1 MVLST
6 AEVEQELARRRG
18 WKMIGEALVREL
30 RFRDF
35 EDALR
40 FVERVGEAAV
50 DYRRRPDMCIS
61 EYNHVR
67 LSVSNVHH
75 AGFTLAE
82 MRLAE
87 KVNAIVDEHHPDAV
101 SQDPRR

>member
-1 MVLST
+1 MVLT
-6 AEVEQELARRRG
+6 TEEVERALAAHRG
-18 WKMIGEALVREL
+18 WKRIGDALVREL
-30 RFRDF
+30 IFKEF

-40 FVERVGEAAV
+40 FVERVGQAAV

-67 LSVSNVHH
+67 LRVSNLKH
-75 AGFTLAE
+75 AGFTVAE

-87 KVNAIVDEHHPDAV
+87 KVNAILEEHHPDAV
-101 SQDPRR
+101 SKDPQS

>member
-6 AEVEQELARRRG
+6 AEVQQELARRRG
-18 WKMIGEALVREL
+18 WEMVGEALVREL

-40 FVERVGEAAV
+40 FVERVAEAAV

-101 SQDPRR
+101 SQDPQR

>member
-1 MVLST
+1 MVMSS
-6 AEVEQELARRRG
+6 AEVDRVLASQRG
-18 WKMIGEALVREL
+18 WKRIGDALVREL

-40 FVERVGEAAV
+40 FVERVAQAAV

-67 LSVSNVHH
+67 LTVSNLHH

-87 KVNAIVDEHHPDAV
+87 KVNAILDEHHPDAV
-101 SQDPRR
+101 SQDPER

>member
-1 MVLST
+1 MVMST
-6 AEVEQELARRRG
+6 AEVDEALSRRRG
-18 WKMIGEALVREL
+18 WKRIGDALVREL

-40 FVERVGEAAV
+40 FLERVAQAAV

-67 LSVSNVHH
+67 LSVSNLHH

-87 KVNAIVDEHHPDAV
+87 KVNAILDEHHPDAV
-101 SQDPRR
+101 SQDPQH

>member
-1 MVLST
+1 MVMST
-6 AEVEQELARRRG
+6 AEVDEALSRRRG
-18 WKMIGEALVREL
+18 WKRIGDALVREL

-40 FVERVGEAAV
+40 FVERVAQAAV

-67 LSVSNVHH
+67 LSVSNLHH

-87 KVNAIVDEHHPDAV
+87 KVNAILDQHHPDAV
-101 SQDPRR
+101 SQDPQH